1 MEKQTPEQKF
11 LKDYDK
17 LCKKHGLLFSL
28 SPKYVLNDKGEYI
41 TKLEI
46 SISKLK

>member
-11 LKDYDK
+11 LKGYEK
-17 LCKKHGLLFSL
+17 LCQKYGLQFSL

-41 TKLEI
+41 TKLGI